1 MPRHALPALD
11 SRALSPLAL
20 AGLALVA
27 CSAPSTNVE
36 PKTSAPIPVVRRPAA
51 VAEESESASTAASE
65 AAETGFYE
73 PDVLLP
79 DEESSD
85 AVIARIGDVE
95 VRQSHA
101 YQRLVDREPQGARRL
116 VEQLE
121 LDALVALFARR
132 HAIAVDTSRVRALVQ
147 QDEDKLRAQVQ
158 GSGVSYERALQAQFG
173 MSPERF
179 RRWRELII
187 SRHLFREYV
196 IRYSAMRRDQ
206 VEVRY
211 IVHSDRKVLED
222 IEQRVRQGASFATL
236 AIKHSQDP
244 NRIEGGLLPPFGR
257 GFDHPIAKDALEL
270 DEGQLSEIMQR
281 RSQGSQRF
289 YLVFCLRRIPGR
301 DVAFED
307 VREEIEAGIEQR
319 PLSQQEQDSARMS
332 LLAEMESLKNEPG
345 VR

>member
-1 MPRHALPALD
+1 MAA
-11 SRALSPLAL
+11 
-20 AGLALVA
+20 A
-27 CSAPSTNVE
+27 CS
-36 PKTSAPIPVVRRPAA
+36 TSAADSDPASGTSVGGTRPPSSAGASVVPVAAGPRPA
-51 VAEESESASTAASE
+51 
-65 AAETGFYE
+65 FYE

-79 DEESSD
+79 AEGGTD

-95 VRQSHA
+95 LRQSHA
-101 YQRLVDREPQGARRL
+101 YQRLIEREPRGARGL

-121 LDALVALFARR
+121 LDTLVALAAQRYGITVDSARVSEL
-132 HAIAVDTSRVRALVQ
+132 AQ

-158 GSGVSYERALQAQFG
+158 GSGVSYERALKGQFG
-173 MSPERF
+173 MSPDEF

-196 IRYSAMRRDQ
+196 VRFTAMRRDR
-206 VEVRY
+206 VEIRY

-222 IEQRVRQGASFATL
+222 VEQRVRQGASFATL
-236 AIKHSQDP
+236 AIRHSQDP
-244 NRIEGGLLPPFGR
+244 NRIEGGLVPPFGR
-257 GFDHPIAKDALEL
+257 GFDHPIAEDALEL
-270 DEGQLSEIMQR
+270 DEGALSDIVQR
-281 RSQGSQRF
+281 ESQGGKRF

-301 DVAFED
+301 DVAFAA

-332 LLAEMESLKNEPG
+332 LLAEMQRLKNEPV